1 MCGSLCMRIS
11 GLFHLCFM
19 MFRPF
24 HYVSCL
30 RLWACALCDVSCC
43 FIFRRSA
50 IVGVDKTIVA
60 VLQKRLTRVRYA
72 FYVMFQAKI

>member
-1 MCGSLCMRIS
+1 MDIEGPIS
-11 GLFHLCFM
+11 MFLVSACVFQVCFM

-50 IVGVDKTIVA
+50 IVGVPNSFSYVCPCVSIPTA
-60 VLQKRLTRVRYA
+60 LVL
-72 FYVMFQAKI
+72 